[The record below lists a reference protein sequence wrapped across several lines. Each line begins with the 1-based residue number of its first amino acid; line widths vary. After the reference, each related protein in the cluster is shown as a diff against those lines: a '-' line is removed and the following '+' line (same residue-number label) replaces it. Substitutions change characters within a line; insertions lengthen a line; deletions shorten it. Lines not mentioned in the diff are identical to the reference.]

1 MSSFLRLQKKNNH
14 PAAVQPL
21 SERYIELQ
29 HSAVKKEHVMGVPFP
44 VIVGYSNYE
53 SSMLLGCHDYGW
65 SPSCLL
71 GKKITGVLHQS
82 TFKDMPLS
90 LPTVNVNGRFIL
102 LHPMTKFDYASLKY
116 DIDRGNGQV
125 AKIFDNYEEAIGW
138 YREIVEGRNDLIQEV
153 VKDLSTYHNT
163 QTPSASSNEDDSSS
177 VPELV
182 DRREDSDNDGNRADS
197 DSDNIKQRISL
208 QVAYVVMEQVVED
221 KKQELGRSG
230 KEIPA
235 KDVQV
240 LALIKPAY
248 LYASIKDGIDKYKK
262 GDDFVYNY
270 TVDSYHIEWQS
281 TSDILGQELDH
292 MVKNPIVIN
301 KKAYSITLDDP

>member
-197 DSDNIKQRISL
+197 DRYNIEQRISL

-240 LALIKPAY
+240 LALIKPEY

-292 MVKNPIVIN
+292 MVKNPIVID
-301 KKAYSITLDDP
+301 KKDYSITLDDP